1 MREDYTLEKKRFLEL
16 ARKSYNSGIYTF
28 TDFLGLGEQSAFHEI
43 ERELVGIPYSA
54 FGGVEGAERV
64 IVRFGS
70 EELCG
75 YDMPYPIST
84 VLCEP
89 LSDKFAEKLSHRDF
103 LGAILNLGIERSV
116 LGDIA
121 IVDNRAYIFV
131 KDNMADFVVDG
142 LTRVR
147 KTSVKCRIVD
157 SAPEGGLYNTK
168 TIKIQAV
175 GERIDALVAK
185 VFSISRDDSA
195 TLFSRGL
202 VFISGRCCESGDL
215 IGEDMTLQVAQRG
228 DILAVLTTGAY
239 NFSMASNY
247 NRLPRPPVIFV
258 KDGEARIAVKR
269 ETYEDLVRN
278 DVL

>member
-16 ARKSYNSGIYTF
+16 AKKSYNSGIYTF

-43 ERELVGIPYSA
+43 ERELSGIPYSA
-54 FGGVEGAERV
+54 FGGAEGCERV
-64 IVRFGS
+64 MIRFGS

-75 YDMPYPIST
+75 YEMPYPINII
-84 VLCEP
+84 LCEP
-89 LSDKFAEKLSHRDF
+89 LSDKFADRLSHRDF
-103 LGAILNLGIERSV
+103 LGAILNLGIDRSV

-131 KDNMADFVVDG
+131 KDNMADFVAEG

-147 KTSVKCRIVD
+147 KTSVKCHIVD

-168 TIKIQAV
+168 TIKVQAV

-202 VFISGRCCESGDL
+202 VFISGKCCENVS
-215 IGEDMTLQVAQRG
+215 QRLKEG
-228 DILAVLTTGAY
+228 DIV
-239 NFSMASNY
+239 S
-247 NRLPRPPVIFV
+247 
-258 KDGEARIAVKR
+258 
-269 ETYEDLVRN
+269 VRGYGRFIYRGIEGHTKKGKLN
-278 DVL
+278 IIIEQYV

>member
-43 ERELVGIPYSA
+43 ERDIIGIPYTA
-54 FGGVEGAERV
+54 FGGTEGCERV
-64 IVRFGS
+64 MIRFGS

-75 YDMPYPIST
+75 YEMPFPISI
-84 VLCEP
+84 VLCQP

-103 LGAILNLGIERSV
+103 LGAILNLGIDRSI

-121 IVDNRAYIFV
+121 IVDNRAYLFV
-131 KDNMADFVVDG
+131 KEGMAEFVADS
-142 LTRVR
+142 LSKVR
-147 KTSVKCRIVD
+147 KTSVKCSIVD
-157 SAPEGGLYNTK
+157 SAPEGDLYNTK
-168 TIKIQAV
+168 EVRVQAV

-202 VFISGRCCESGDL
+202 VFISGKCCESVSHKL
-215 IGEDMTLQVAQRG
+215 KEG
-228 DILAVLTTGAY
+228 DIV
-239 NFSMASNY
+239 S
-247 NRLPRPPVIFV
+247 
-258 KDGEARIAVKR
+258 
-269 ETYEDLVRN
+269 VRGFGRFIYRGVEGHTKKGKLN
-278 DVL
+278 ILIEQYV

>member
-43 ERELVGIPYSA
+43 ERDIIGIPYTA
-54 FGGVEGAERV
+54 FGGTEGCERV
-64 IVRFGS
+64 MIRFGS

-75 YDMPYPIST
+75 YEMPFPISI
-84 VLCEP
+84 VLCQP

-103 LGAILNLGIERSV
+103 LGAILNLGIDRSI

-121 IVDNRAYIFV
+121 IVDNRAYLFV
-131 KDNMADFVVDG
+131 KEGMAEFVADS
-142 LTRVR
+142 LSKVR
-147 KTSVKCRIVD
+147 KTSVKCSIVD
-157 SAPEGGLYNTK
+157 SAPEGDLYNTK
-168 TIKIQAV
+168 EVRVQAV

-202 VFISGRCCESGDL
+202 VFISGKCCESVSHKL
-215 IGEDMTLQVAQRG
+215 KAG
-228 DILAVLTTGAY
+228 DIV
-239 NFSMASNY
+239 S
-247 NRLPRPPVIFV
+247 
-258 KDGEARIAVKR
+258 
-269 ETYEDLVRN
+269 VRGYGRFIYRGIEGHTKKGKLN
-278 DVL
+278 ILIEQYV

>member
-1 MREDYTLEKKRFLEL
+1 
-16 ARKSYNSGIYTF
+16 
-28 TDFLGLGEQSAFHEI
+28 
-43 ERELVGIPYSA
+43 
-54 FGGVEGAERV
+54 V
-64 IVRFGS
+64 I
-70 EELCG
+70 
-75 YDMPYPIST
+75 
-84 VLCEP
+84 
-89 LSDKFAEKLSHRDF
+89 
-103 LGAILNLGIERSV
+103 
-116 LGDIA
+116 GDIA

-202 VFISGRCCESGDL
+202 VFISGRCCESVSQRLKEGDL
-215 IGEDMTLQVAQRG
+215 VSVRG
-228 DILAVLTTGAY
+228 YGRFIYRGIEGHTKKGKLNIIIEQYV
-239 NFSMASNY
+239 
-247 NRLPRPPVIFV
+247 
-258 KDGEARIAVKR
+258 
-269 ETYEDLVRN
+269 
-278 DVL
+278 

>member
-43 ERELVGIPYSA
+43 ERELSGIPYTA
-54 FGGVEGAERV
+54 FGGTTGCERV
-64 IVRFGS
+64 MIRFGS

-75 YDMPYPIST
+75 YEMPFPISI
-84 VLCEP
+84 VLCQP

-103 LGAILNLGIERSV
+103 LGAILNLGIDRSV

-121 IVDNRAYIFV
+121 IVDKCAYLFV
-131 KDNMADFVVDG
+131 KEGMAEFVADG
-142 LTRVR
+142 LTKVR
-147 KTSVKCRIVD
+147 KTAVKCCIVD
-157 SAPEGGLYNTK
+157 SAPEGTLYNTK
-168 TIKIQAV
+168 EVRVQAV

-202 VFISGRCCESGDL
+202 VFISGKCCESVSHKL
-215 IGEDMTLQVAQRG
+215 KEG
-228 DILAVLTTGAY
+228 DIV
-239 NFSMASNY
+239 S
-247 NRLPRPPVIFV
+247 
-258 KDGEARIAVKR
+258 
-269 ETYEDLVRN
+269 VRGYGRFIYRGVEGHTKKGKLN
-278 DVL
+278 ILIEQYV

>member
-43 ERELVGIPYSA
+43 ERELVGIPYFS

-75 YDMPYPIST
+75 YDMPYPISI

-131 KDNMADFVVDG
+131 KDNMADFVAEG

-147 KTSVKCRIVD
+147 KTSVKCRIVG

-168 TIKIQAV
+168 TIKVQAI

-202 VFISGRCCESGDL
+202 VFISGRCCESVSHKLKEGDL
-215 IGEDMTLQVAQRG
+215 VSVRG
-228 DILAVLTTGAY
+228 YGRFIYRGIEGHTKKGKLNIIIEQYV
-239 NFSMASNY
+239 
-247 NRLPRPPVIFV
+247 
-258 KDGEARIAVKR
+258 
-269 ETYEDLVRN
+269 
-278 DVL
+278 

>member
-16 ARKSYNSGIYTF
+16 AKKSYNSGIYTF

-54 FGGVEGAERV
+54 FGGTEGCERV
-64 IVRFGS
+64 MVRFGS

-75 YDMPYPIST
+75 YDMPYPISII
-84 VLCEP
+84 LCQP

-103 LGAILNLGIERSV
+103 LGAILNLGIDRSV

-131 KDNMADFVVDG
+131 KDNMAEFVADG
-142 LTRVR
+142 LSKVR
-147 KTSVKCRIVD
+147 KTAVKCRIVD
-157 SAPEGGLYNTK
+157 SAPESGLYNTK
-168 TIKIQAV
+168 EVRVQAV

-202 VFISGRCCESGDL
+202 VFISGKCCES
-215 IGEDMTLQVAQRG
+215 VSQRLREG
-228 DILAVLTTGAY
+228 DIVSVRGYGRFIYRGIEGHTKKGKL
-239 NFSMASNY
+239 N
-247 NRLPRPPVIFV
+247 I
-258 KDGEARIAVKR
+258 
-269 ETYEDLVRN
+269 LVEQY
-278 DVL
+278 V